1 MQKKIHYIWKTW
13 RSYSYGYQI
22 GQQERTFDRK
32 KLWAAISRACVKRPV
47 STETIEKIVSEVES
61 EISDF
66 IMEVPSSV
74 IGQKALNKLMDIDT
88 VAYIRFA
95 SVYNNFAD
103 INDFMTELK
112 KLKKEHDKSKTKKK

>member
-1 MQKKIHYIWKTW
+1 MKCPNCGKNIPEGHMYCDDC
-13 RSYSYGYQI
+13 G
-22 GQQERTFDRK
+22 
-32 KLWAAISRACVKRPV
+32 
-47 STETIEKIVSEVES
+47 TEINIVPDFEPEVEN
-61 EISDF
+61 EISDY

-74 IGQKALNKLMDIDT
+74 IGQKTLKKLMDIDT

-112 KLKKEHDKSKTKKK
+112 KLKKEHDKNNKNKK